1 MPGVP
6 LCFQA
11 AKPTGEGWHVTTD
24 QDLRVNHE
32 FVAAFETLR
41 KRHGH
46 REMHDAALRDVADS
60 TGVKFETMRVARHL
74 RNALAHD
81 DPVNRDTLLRHHQI
95 LTEAL
100 GPRMAEPRMDACP
113 RPSNARAYR
122 VHAWRDERLE
132 REMIAN
138 GFVSVGGAEI
148 GDLTG
153 VEDFGLIRSWLTEAL
168 PQKGPG
174 AIGLFVG
181 YWRRFLNA
189 APGDL
194 VVLPTRTREVAL
206 GEFVGP
212 YHFVTNVEPRASHR
226 RAVSW
231 NAVDVKRE
239 VFGTDLLVTL
249 NGQHTVQDFKAPDA
263 VRRLRAISES
273 GIDPGPSERDDKG

>member
-1 MPGVP
+1 MI
-6 LCFQA
+6 A
-11 AKPTGEGWHVTTD
+11 DDE
-24 QDLRVNHE
+24 LRVNHE

-74 RNALAHD
+74 RNALAHN

-100 GPRMAEPRMDACP
+100 GPRAANPPMDAHA
-113 RPSNARAYR
+113 RASDVRAYR
-122 VHAWRDERLE
+122 VHAWRDDRLE

-153 VEDFGLIRSWLTEAL
+153 VEDFELIRAWLTEAL

-181 YWRRFLNA
+181 YWRRFINA
-189 APGDL
+189 SAGDL
-194 VVLPTRTREVAL
+194 VVLPTRTREVAI

-212 YHFVTNVEPRASHR
+212 YHFVDNVEPRARHR

-231 NAVDVKRE
+231 NAVDLKRE
-239 VFGTDLLVTL
+239 VFGSDLLVTL
-249 NGQHTVQDFKAPDA
+249 NGQHTVQDFKAPHA

-273 GIDPGPSERDDKG
+273 GIDPAASGSDGKG